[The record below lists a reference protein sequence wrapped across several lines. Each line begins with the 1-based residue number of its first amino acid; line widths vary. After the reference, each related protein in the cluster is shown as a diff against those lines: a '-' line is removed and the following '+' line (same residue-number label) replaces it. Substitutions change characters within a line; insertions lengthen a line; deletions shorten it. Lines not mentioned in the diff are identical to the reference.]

1 MENSKLNIKEAINF
15 LRYFSADSR
24 LNVWQAALLS
34 AILILGVQQGRK
46 QGIRVSRS
54 KLMAIAHIHTL
65 PTYHKYF
72 KSLQEMGLIVY
83 KPSYHP
89 GFRSRVDLVI
99 VTQE

>member
-1 MENSKLNIKEAINF
+1 MENSKLDATEAIKF
-15 LRYFSADSR
+15 LRYFCTDSR
-24 LNVWQAALLS
+24 LNVWQAALLA

-54 KLMAIAHIHTL
+54 KLMGIAHIHTL

-89 GFRSRVDLVI
+89 GFRSSVDLVI
-99 VTQE
+99 ITQ